1 MSFTF
6 ATLKTALQ
14 DYTDNTETIF
24 VNNLSN
30 FIKAAEEKIFKSV
43 DLDIFR
49 KNVTSAFTASD
60 PFLTVPADYLA
71 SFSLQITT
79 SGSESF
85 LLQKDVNYLR
95 EYTPASTT
103 TGLPKYYA
111 RFDTDNFIVA
121 PTPNSNYTLELHYYY
136 RPASLTAGADSGTTW
151 ISTNAPFA
159 LLYGALVEAYT
170 FMKGE
175 PDVVQNYNNL
185 YLQYMER
192 LKDLGEARE
201 NTDGY
206 RVGLP
211 SRPRTQEYKMATANA
226 ATTFLENRLLSFIF
240 KNNAASFSSPGD
252 GIYVGLATAVSN
264 FNDSTGET
272 DEPTITEATFGAYA
286 RQQVTAANWTLT
298 SDTTEAQ
305 TIKNAA
311 NIEFPASTG
320 TSNTI
325 THVFVATH
333 ATASLDTEGSGGN
346 VLFIGALDAS
356 KTIATGDIFRINAN
370 NLTIELK

>member
-6 ATLKTALQ
+6 ATLKTAIQ
-14 DYTDNTETIF
+14 DYTDNSETVF

-30 FIKAAEEKIFKSV
+30 FIKAAEEKIFKSI

-60 PFLTVPADYLA
+60 AFLSVPSDYLA
-71 SFSLQITT
+71 SFSLQITS

-95 EYTPASTT
+95 EYTPASST

-111 RFDTDNFIVA
+111 RFDTNNFIVA
-121 PTPNSNYTLELHYYY
+121 PTPDSNYTLELHYYF
-136 RPASLTAGADSGTTW
+136 RPTSLTAGSDSGTTW

-159 LLYGALVEAYT
+159 LLYGSLVEAYT

-175 PDVVQNYNNL
+175 ADVVQNYNNL

-211 SRPRTQEYKMATANA
+211 SRPRT
-226 ATTFLENRLLSFIF
+226 
-240 KNNAASFSSPGD
+240 
-252 GIYVGLATAVSN
+252 
-264 FNDSTGET
+264 
-272 DEPTITEATFGAYA
+272 
-286 RQQVTAANWTLT
+286 
-298 SDTTEAQ
+298 
-305 TIKNAA
+305 
-311 NIEFPASTG
+311 
-320 TSNTI
+320 
-325 THVFVATH
+325 
-333 ATASLDTEGSGGN
+333 
-346 VLFIGALDAS
+346 
-356 KTIATGDIFRINAN
+356 
-370 NLTIELK
+370 